1 MGDGGVGMRNQE
13 LHQKVSRCFVARL
26 RQKQGDNLLKAV
38 LFGSLA
44 RGEDDPSDI
53 DLFVSL
59 GKR

>member
-1 MGDGGVGMRNQE
+1 MRNQE
-13 LHQKVSRCFVARL
+13 LHQKVSRRFVARL